1 MDYLKAFLV
10 GGLICIVGQ
19 ILLDKTK
26 LTPARIL
33 VLFVCAG
40 AFLEL
45 FGLYKPIIEFAQA
58 GGSVPLTGFGSIL
71 TDGVKKAID
80 SEGFIGILKGGLIAS
95 AAGIDASLLFGFLA
109 SVVFKSKPKK

>member
-1 MDYLKAFLV
+1 MDYLKAFIV
-10 GGLICIVGQ
+10 GGLICVVGQ

-33 VLFVCAG
+33 VAFVCTG

>member
-1 MDYLKAFLV
+1 MDYLKAFTV
-10 GGLICIVGQ
+10 GGLICVIGQ

-33 VLFVCAG
+33 VSFVCAG

-45 FGLYKPIIEFAQA
+45 FGMYKPVIEFAQA

-71 TDGVKKAID
+71 TDGVIKAID
-80 SEGFIGILKGGLIAS
+80 EEGFIGILKGGLIAS

-109 SVVFKSKPKK
+109 SVIFKSKAKK

>member
-10 GGLICIVGQ
+10 GGLICVIGQ

-33 VLFVCAG
+33 VAFVCAG

-45 FGLYKPIIEFAQA
+45 FGLYKPIKEFAEA
-58 GGSVPLTGFGSIL
+58 GGTVPLTGFGSML
-71 TDGVKKAID
+71 TEGVKKAID
-80 SEGFIGILKGGLIAS
+80 NEGVIGILKGGLAAS
-95 AAGIDASLLFGFLA
+95 SAGISASLLFGFLA
-109 SVVFKSKPKK
+109 SVFFESKPKT

>member
-1 MDYLKAFLV
+1 MDYIKAFIL
-10 GGLICIVGQ
+10 GGAICVIGQ
-19 ILLDKTK
+19 ILLDKTR

-33 VLFVCAG
+33 VSFVCVG

-58 GGSVPLTGFGSIL
+58 GGSIPLTGFGSIL

-80 SEGFIGILKGGLIAS
+80 KEGAIGILKGGLMAS
-95 AAGIDASLLFGFLA
+95 SAGISASLLFGFLA
-109 SVVFKSKPKK
+109 SVIFKSKPKK

>member
-33 VLFVCAG
+33 VSFVCVG